1 MILDSILMTI
11 ISLALDCADAVRF
24 VAASFRWRVRRW
36 RS

>member
-1 MILDSILMTI
+1 VAEPI
-11 ISLALDCADAVRF
+11 ISLALDCAEAVRF